1 MDRLSADNRELV
13 ISNICIA
20 LAILHK
26 SVKDRKTREMLEQI
40 KNEDEGE
47 RDGKYKGI

>member
-1 MDRLSADNRELV
+1 MDSLSAGNRELV

-20 LAILHK
+20 LAVLHK

-40 KNEDEGE
+40 KNENGGE
-47 RDGKYKGI
+47 KDGKFKRI